1 MLEAAPRPKS
11 HWYVNATK
19 GPLNWYQVMR
29 AKTGLS
35 SKQLRRL
42 RMLSYGIIVTYD
54 DIGLS
59 AKDTWH
65 YVSTLRK
72 RLPWLVIKPV
82 RGMGHIVPEADLPEL
97 KRFLEL
103 DNDR

>member
-1 MLEAAPRPKS
+1 MLEAAPRS
-11 HWYVNATK
+11 RSRWYANATQK
-19 GPLNWYQVMR
+19 PLNWYQIMR

-42 RMLSYGIIVTYD
+42 RMLSYGVIVTYD
-54 DIGLS
+54 ELGLS
-59 AKDTWH
+59 AKDAWH

-82 RGMGHIVPEADLPEL
+82 RGMGHIVPEANLSEL
-97 KRFLEL
+97 RRFLEIE
-103 DNDR
+103 

>member
-1 MLEAAPRPKS
+1 MLEATPRPKS

-19 GPLNWYQVMR
+19 GPLNWYQIMR

-35 SKQLRRL
+35 STQLRRL
-42 RMLSYGIIVTYD
+42 RMLSHGITVTYD
-54 DIGLS
+54 DLGLS

-72 RLPWLVIKPV
+72 RLPWLVVKPV
-82 RGMGHIVPEADLPEL
+82 RGIGHIVPEANLPEL